1 MKKFKISSV
10 ELSDGTT
17 IYTIYF
23 KKNTQERIQVKN
35 YLNSINTVEICT
47 TFLENGIVY
56 INYYIGGKE
65 NE

>member
-1 MKKFKISSV
+1 MKKFKITSV
-10 ELSDGTT
+10 ELSDGITV
-17 IYTIYF
+17 YTIYF

-35 YLNSINTVEICT
+35 YLNSINAVEICT

-56 INYYIGGKE
+56 INYYLGDKE

>member
-10 ELSDGTT
+10 ELNNGEI

-23 KKNTQERIQVKN
+23 KKNTQEYIQVKN
-35 YLNSINTVEICT
+35 YLNSINAVEICT

-56 INYYIGGKE
+56 INYYIGDKE
-65 NE
+65 

>member
-10 ELSDGTT
+10 DLSDGTT

-35 YLNSINTVEICT
+35 YLESINAIEICT

-56 INYYIGGKE
+56 INYIGGKE